1 MAMDGTSG
9 KAVSTRTVDAR
20 GRLTLG
26 PELANALVLVK
37 YRDDGV
43 VEITKAEAVPAH
55 EVWLYKNPEALIS
68 VLQGIEEAKAGH
80 FANAPDIEG
89 DLRMMEEG

>member
-1 MAMDGTSG
+1 MALDGTTG
-9 KAVSTRTVDAR
+9 KEVSTRTVDAR

-55 EVWLYKNPEALIS
+55 EVWLYRNPKALVS
-68 VLQGIEEAKAGH
+68 VLQGIEEAKAED
-80 FANAPDIEG
+80 FVDAPDIEG
-89 DLRMMEEG
+89 DLRMMKED